1 MIRRDGLTC
10 ALETARQI
18 RTIEVRNDL
27 AELERVT
34 AILDELWD
42 RNAVEPEIRADLNIA
57 AEEVITNVIRHGRAG
72 DTAVLVQVE
81 VLPERVRIEVKD
93 HGIAFNPL
101 EHPPPDTGL
110 SLDQRRPGGL
120 GILLV
125 RRIMDHTE
133 YQRLDAMNCFTMI
146 KNRPAESG

>member
-1 MIRRDGLTC
+1 M
-10 ALETARQI
+10 ETAGQI
-18 RTIEVRNDL
+18 RTIEVRNDT

-72 DTAVLVQVE
+72 DTTVLVRVE

-93 HGIAFNPL
+93 HSIAFNPL

-133 YQRLDAMNCFTMI
+133 YQRRDAMNCFTMI
-146 KNRPAESG
+146 KNRPAEGG